1 MNKLDLNKAQQRAF
15 NFTEVRTAED
25 DSKGEGKVSGYAA
38 VYGKRAN
45 IGGMFEEV
53 IEPGAFDKT
62 DLSEVFLCT
71 NHQID
76 SQLPYA
82 KQGTARGKDDTL
94 SVKPDDKGL
103 KIEALLDLKNN
114 VLAGA
119 LYSNI
124 KRGINDTMSIMMW
137 VSEDEWENLDS
148 QLPLRRIKKI
158 SKVLEVSVVNKA
170 AYSDTEIS
178 ARGGMFVESDKL
190 ALEYARTKRNNQL
203 AKERELELLKT
214 KIRIRHGG
222 K

>member
-25 DSKGEGKVSGYAA
+25 SNKGEGKVSGYAA
-38 VYGKRAN
+38 VYRKRAN

-62 DLSEVFLCT
+62 DLSEVFLCA

-82 KQGTARGKDDTL
+82 KQGAARGKDDTL
-94 SVKPDDKGL
+94 SVVPDDKGL
-103 KIEALLDLKNN
+103 KIDAILDIKDN

-137 VSEDEWENLDS
+137 VEEDEWENLDS

-178 ARGGMFVESDKL
+178 ARGGKFVESDKL

-203 AKERELELLKT
+203 AKERELELYKT
-214 KIRIRHGG
+214 KIRIRYGG
-222 K
+222 N